1 MDYPHPSSS
10 WCQETIQVNKSNIFQ
25 INLFMITGGN
35 KLVKINFL
43 SILYKKSMGSLFTMG
58 AFLKGAFS
66 KGANLKGAF
75 LKGANLKGA
84 FLQHNR

>member
-1 MDYPHPSSS
+1 
-10 WCQETIQVNKSNIFQ
+10 
-25 INLFMITGGN
+25 
-35 KLVKINFL
+35 
-43 SILYKKSMGSLFTMG
+43 MG

-84 FLQHNR
+84 FLQHNQSVGVTSTELKKHTFQLNLGQIWPSTDLCAWWGTNFTISD

>member
-1 MDYPHPSSS
+1 
-10 WCQETIQVNKSNIFQ
+10 
-25 INLFMITGGN
+25 MITGGN

-43 SILYKKSMGSLFTMG
+43 SILYKISMGSLFTMG

-84 FLQHNR
+84 FLQHNPWTQPNSENIS

>member
-1 MDYPHPSSS
+1 
-10 WCQETIQVNKSNIFQ
+10 
-25 INLFMITGGN
+25 
-35 KLVKINFL
+35 
-43 SILYKKSMGSLFTMG
+43 MG

-84 FLQHNR
+84 FLQHNPIMVNQYIEAGMLTELLGIQLDVTLLGQSRKLNYKDVC

>member
-1 MDYPHPSSS
+1 
-10 WCQETIQVNKSNIFQ
+10 
-25 INLFMITGGN
+25 MIIGGN

-43 SILYKKSMGSLFTMG
+43 SILYKITLGSLFTMG

-66 KGANLKGAF
+66 KGANLKEAF

-84 FLQHNR
+84 FLQHNHFIDKCLT